1 MSMNLFFI
9 NQLITMAI
17 EIESFKSIR
26 NNSLK
31 IGSTPFIIWHNS
43 TTNIDVFAG
52 KTYTIDM

>member
-31 IGSTPFIIWHNS
+31 IGSTPLVIWHNS
-43 TTNIDVFAG
+43 TTNIDDFAG
-52 KTYTIDM
+52 KIYTIDM